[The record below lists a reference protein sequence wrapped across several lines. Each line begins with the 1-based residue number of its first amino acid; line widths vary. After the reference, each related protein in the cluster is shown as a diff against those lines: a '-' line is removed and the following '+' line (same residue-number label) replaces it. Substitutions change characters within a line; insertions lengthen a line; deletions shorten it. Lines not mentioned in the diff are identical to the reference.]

1 VAERP
6 DEGGGWNVHPAGK
19 EGHVPRLRRVDCSI
33 PGIVRRRRGRG
44 FAYAD
49 ENGERIDD
57 PEVLERI
64 RGLVIP
70 PAWKDVWI
78 CPHPM
83 GHIQAVGTDAAGR
96 RQYLYHA
103 QWRARRDQEK
113 FDEMIRFARRLP
125 HLRRVA
131 AHHLRQEEPTRERVL
146 ACATRL
152 LDRGFFRIGT
162 EEYAEQNETYGLATM
177 LKRHVALRDGYVVTF
192 DYASKGGKQRVQ
204 SLVDPDVYR
213 VVDMLKSRRN
223 GRELLAYKRAG
234 RWVDVKSADI
244 NEYVKEVTGEEFTAK
259 DFRTWNAT
267 VLAAVALAVSGPAAS
282 SRTARQRA
290 VARAVKEVAHY
301 LGNTPA
307 VCRASYIDP
316 RVFDRFRDGVT
327 IGGALAQ
334 LGDEV
339 VFGQP
344 STQGPIEEA
353 VLDLLEEAP
362 SDALEHV
369 GAGPAPPGTPDATLA
384 A

>member
-1 VAERP
+1 
-6 DEGGGWNVHPAGK
+6 
-19 EGHVPRLRRVDCSI
+19 VPRLRRADCSS
-33 PGIVRRRRGRG
+33 PGIARRRRGRG
-44 FAYAD
+44 FEYLD
-49 ENGERIDD
+49 EGGERVDD

-64 RGLVIP
+64 RELVIP

-96 RQYLYHA
+96 RQYLYHP

-113 FDEMIRFARRLP
+113 FDEMIKFARRLP
-125 HLRRVA
+125 HIRRVA
-131 AHHLRQEEPTRERVL
+131 AHHLQQSDVSRERVL
-146 ACATRL
+146 ACAVRL
-152 LDRGFFRIGT
+152 LDRGFFRVGT

-177 LKRHVALRDGYVVTF
+177 LKSHVTLGDGWILTF
-192 DYASKGGKQRVQ
+192 DYVSKGGKQRVQ
-204 SLVDPDVYR
+204 SIVDPEVYAL
-213 VVDMLKSRRN
+213 VELLKRRRD
-223 GRELLAYKRAG
+223 GRELLAYKRG
-234 RWVDVKSADI
+234 RQWVDVKSPDI
-244 NEYVKEVTGEEFTAK
+244 NEYIKEVTGEDFTAK

-267 VLAAVALAVSGPAAS
+267 VLAAVALAVSAPAAS
-282 SRTARQRA
+282 SRTARKRA
-290 VARAVKEVAHY
+290 MTRAVKEVAYY

-327 IGGALAQ
+327 IGGALEQ

-353 VLDLLEEAP
+353 VLDLLEEEP
-362 SDALEHV
+362 SAALEKV
-369 GAGPAPPGTPDATLA
+369 A
-384 A
+384 